1 LTSNKTE
8 VLCTTLEI
16 FHMKKTLIA
25 LAALAAVGSASAQY
39 TLYGKID
46 SVFQVKNTNSGV
58 LNESDLTVVGLNSG
72 GLSGSRWGLKGS
84 EDLGNGLKAS
94 FQLENGFGS
103 DTGLIG
109 QNGGIFSRQAWVAL
123 GGSFGTVSLGRQYS
137 AFDSV
142 MGNYDGQ
149 GYSGQSAMDYAWNN
163 VNGVNADVARY
174 NNMIQ
179 YALPKMGG
187 LELAVQFAP
196 GEDNDNNGRK
206 AGNYTS
212 IYGTYTAGAL
222 SVSAAYENATTTTA
236 RVAATPATAA
246 ETTVVLN
253 GITYKA
259 TGLTTVAVAAADTT
273 SKDNS
278 NVSLGGS
285 YDIGVAKLFAGWE
298 QGSVTG
304 GQDNGFTLGVSMP
317 AGAFNIGA
325 SYARERLSRDGMND
339 GEATAFGGQA
349 VYNLSKRTNIYG
361 AYLSGKTYAAYT
373 SALGKGFE
381 AKATTYSVGIR
392 HDF

>member
-1 LTSNKTE
+1 
-8 VLCTTLEI
+8 
-16 FHMKKTLIA
+16 MKKTLIA

-46 SVFQVKNTNSGV
+46 SAFQVTNTNSGIAG
-58 LNESDLTVVGLNSG
+58 ETDLTVIGLNSG

-137 AFDSV
+137 AVDSV

-206 AGNYTS
+206 QAITPAS
-212 IYGTYTAGAL
+212 MVHTPLAH
-222 SVSAAYENATTTTA
+222 SVSAQ
-236 RVAATPATAA
+236 RMKTP
-246 ETTVVLN
+246 
-253 GITYKA
+253 
-259 TGLTTVAVAAADTT
+259 
-273 SKDNS
+273 
-278 NVSLGGS
+278 
-285 YDIGVAKLFAGWE
+285 
-298 QGSVTG
+298 
-304 GQDNGFTLGVSMP
+304 
-317 AGAFNIGA
+317 
-325 SYARERLSRDGMND
+325 RLQLQ
-339 GEATAFGGQA
+339 E
-349 VYNLSKRTNIYG
+349 
-361 AYLSGKTYAAYT
+361 
-373 SALGKGFE
+373 
-381 AKATTYSVGIR
+381 
-392 HDF
+392 